1 MRKKLIISE
10 SEIDEIR
17 RMYGLVTEQKYM
29 KKYDGSL
36 LNHCGYRAIERF
48 EETSGSTLG
57 KSMGDNYFETKFKDY
72 DDMISKNIES
82 TIGLDVFNSF
92 PEKLKMQIWS
102 WMFNST
108 DASDGTLKWL
118 SGLSQAMNLGKFKD
132 DSEAQ
137 SYRIKVSK
145 KGSVENLNAISEIK
159 NFQGSWDQV
168 YNHYLNVLDKQY
180 VSTAINNKSQGSYD
194 NSWKFRPL
202 ALQDYYNE
210 CSGGGSST
218 TTPSTSKNN
227 SVVKQKTE
235 KPVTQPEPKIN
246 TTTKIKE
253 KIKITGKDLQEF
265 LDNIRSETV
274 GLKVDFDS
282 VNIDMDKRE
291 LTFNLDETKEPV
303 KRLTFAVNLRDEKTC
318 ESCVNIGVKN
328 NVPDDKRIKGKFENG
343 TRMFELFALY

>member
-1 MRKKLIISE
+1 MGKKLIIRE
-10 SEIDEIR
+10 SEVDEIR

-118 SGLSQAMNLGKFKD
+118 AGLSQAMNLGKFKD

-180 VSTAINNKSQGSYD
+180 VSTAINNKAQGSYD
-194 NSWKFRPL
+194 NSWKFRPT

-210 CSGGGSST
+210 CSSGGSSM
-218 TTPSTSKNN
+218 TTPSTSKNI
-227 SVVKQKTE
+227 SVVKQKNE
-235 KPVTQPEPKIN
+235 KPVTQSEP
-246 TTTKIKE
+246 KIKE

-265 LDNIRSETV
+265 LDNIRSKTV

-291 LTFNLDETKEPV
+291 LTFSLDETKEPV
-303 KRLTFAVNLRDEKTC
+303 KRLTFGVNQENEETC

-328 NVPDDKRIKGKFENG
+328 NVPDNKRIKGKFENG
-343 TRMFELFALY
+343 TRIFELFALY

>member
-1 MRKKLIISE
+1 MGKKLIISE
-10 SEIDEIR
+10 SEVDEIR
-17 RMYGLVTEQKYM
+17 RMYGLVIEQKYM

-48 EETSGSTLG
+48 EETSGSILG
-57 KSMGDNYFETKFKDY
+57 KSMGDDYFEKKFKDY
-72 DDMISKNIES
+72 DDMISSNIES
-82 TIGLDVFNSF
+82 TIGLNVFNSF

-118 SGLSQAMNLGKFKD
+118 AGLSQAMNMGKFKD

-137 SYRIKVSK
+137 NYRLKVSK
-145 KGSVENLNAISEIK
+145 KGSVENLNAISDIK
-159 NFQGSWDQV
+159 NFRGSWDQV
-168 YNHYLNVLDKQY
+168 YNRYLNVLDKQY
-180 VSTAINNKSQGSYD
+180 VSTAKNNKAQGSYD
-194 NSWKFRPL
+194 NSWKFRPT

-210 CSGGGSST
+210 CSSGGSST

-227 SVVKQKTE
+227 SVVKQKNE
-235 KPVTQPEPKIN
+235 KPVNQSEPKI
-246 TTTKIKE
+246 KDKV
-253 KIKITGKDLQEF
+253 KITGKDLQEF
-265 LDNIRSETV
+265 LDNIRSKTV

-282 VNIDMDKRE
+282 VDIDMDNRE
-291 LTFNLDETKEPV
+291 LTFSLDETKEPV
-303 KRLTFAVNLRDEKTC
+303 KRLTFAVNLPDEKTC

>member
-1 MRKKLIISE
+1 MGKKLIISE
-10 SEIDEIR
+10 SEVNEIR
-17 RMYGLVTEQKYM
+17 RMYGLVIEQKYM

-118 SGLSQAMNLGKFKD
+118 AGLSQAMNLGKFKD

-145 KGSVENLNAISEIK
+145 KGSVENLNAIREIK

-180 VSTAINNKSQGSYD
+180 VSTAINNKAQGSYD
-194 NSWKFRPL
+194 NSWKFRPI

-218 TTPSTSKNN
+218 TK
-227 SVVKQKTE
+227 V
-235 KPVTQPEPKIN
+235 
-246 TTTKIKE
+246 KE

-265 LDNIRSETV
+265 LDNIRSKTV

-282 VNIDMDKRE
+282 VDIDMDNRE
-291 LTFNLDETKEPV
+291 LTFSLDETKEPV
-303 KRLTFAVNLRDEKTC
+303 KRLTFAVNLNNEKTC

>member
-1 MRKKLIISE
+1 MGKKLIISE
-10 SEIDEIR
+10 SEVNEIR
-17 RMYGLVTEQKYM
+17 RMYGLVIEQKYM

-48 EETSGSTLG
+48 EETSGSILG
-57 KSMGDNYFETKFKDY
+57 KSMGDDYFEKKFKVY
-72 DDMISKNIES
+72 DDMISSNIES
-82 TIGLDVFNSF
+82 TIGLNVFNSF

-118 SGLSQAMNLGKFKD
+118 AGLSQAMNMGKFKD

-137 SYRIKVSK
+137 SYRLKVSK
-145 KGSVENLNAISEIK
+145 KGSVENSNAISEII
-159 NFQGSWDQV
+159 NFKGSWDQV
-168 YNHYLNVLDKQY
+168 YNRYLNVLDKQY
-180 VSTAINNKSQGSYD
+180 VSTAINNKAQGSYD
-194 NSWKFRPL
+194 NSWKFRPT

-210 CSGGGSST
+210 CSSGGSST
-218 TTPSTSKNN
+218 TTPSTSKNI
-227 SVVKQKTE
+227 SVVKQKNE
-235 KPVTQPEPKIN
+235 KPVTQSEP
-246 TTTKIKE
+246 KIKE

-265 LDNIRSETV
+265 LDNIRSKTV

-291 LTFNLDETKEPV
+291 LTFSLDETKEPV
-303 KRLTFAVNLRDEKTC
+303 KRLTFGVNQENEETC

-328 NVPDDKRIKGKFENG
+328 NVPDNKRIKGKFENG
-343 TRMFELFALY
+343 TRIFELFALY

>member
-1 MRKKLIISE
+1 
-10 SEIDEIR
+10 
-17 RMYGLVTEQKYM
+17 
-29 KKYDGSL
+29 
-36 LNHCGYRAIERF
+36 
-48 EETSGSTLG
+48 
-57 KSMGDNYFETKFKDY
+57 
-72 DDMISKNIES
+72 MISKNIES

-202 ALQDYYNE
+202 SLQDYYNE

-246 TTTKIKE
+246 TTTKKKE
-253 KIKITGKDLQEF
+253 KITGKDLQEF
-265 LDNIRSETV
+265 LDNIRSKTV

-291 LTFNLDETKEPV
+291 LTFSLDETKEPV
-303 KRLTFAVNLRDEKTC
+303 KRLTFAVNLSDEKTC

-328 NVPDDKRIKGKFENG
+328 KVPDDKRIKGKFENG
-343 TRMFELFALY
+343 RRMFELFALY

>member
-1 MRKKLIISE
+1 MGKKFVISE
-10 SEIDEIR
+10 SEISEIR
-17 RMYGLVTEQKYM
+17 KMYGLVTEQKYM

-57 KSMGDNYFETKFKDY
+57 KSMGDDYFERKFKDY
-72 DDMISKNIES
+72 DDMISSNIES
-82 TIGLDVFNSF
+82 NIGLNVFNSF

-118 SGLSQAMNLGKFKD
+118 AGLSHAMNMGKFKD
-132 DSEAQ
+132 DSDAQ
-137 SYRIKVSK
+137 SYRLKVSK
-145 KGSVENLNAISEIK
+145 KGSVEYLNAISEII
-159 NFQGSWDQV
+159 NFKGSWDQV
-168 YNHYLNVLDKQY
+168 YNRYLNVLDKQY
-180 VSTAINNKSQGSYD
+180 VSTAINNKAQGSYD
-194 NSWKFRPL
+194 NSWKFRPT

-253 KIKITGKDLQEF
+253 KITGKDLQEF
-265 LDNIRSETV
+265 LDNIRSKTV
-274 GLKVDFDS
+274 GLKIDFDS

-291 LTFNLDETKEPV
+291 LTFSLDETQEPV
-303 KRLTFAVNLRDEKTC
+303 KRLTFAVNLPDEKTC
-318 ESCVNIGVKN
+318 ESCVRIGEKN

-343 TRMFELFALY
+343 TRIFELFALY

>member
-1 MRKKLIISE
+1 
-10 SEIDEIR
+10 
-17 RMYGLVTEQKYM
+17 
-29 KKYDGSL
+29 
-36 LNHCGYRAIERF
+36 
-48 EETSGSTLG
+48 
-57 KSMGDNYFETKFKDY
+57 
-72 DDMISKNIES
+72 
-82 TIGLDVFNSF
+82 
-92 PEKLKMQIWS
+92 MQIWS

-202 ALQDYYNE
+202 SLQDYYNE

-246 TTTKIKE
+246 TTTKKKE
-253 KIKITGKDLQEF
+253 KITGKDLQEF
-265 LDNIRSETV
+265 LDNIRSKTV

-291 LTFNLDETKEPV
+291 LTFSLDETKEPV
-303 KRLTFAVNLRDEKTC
+303 KRLTFAVNLSDEKTC

-343 TRMFELFALY
+343 RRMFELFALY

>member
-1 MRKKLIISE
+1 
-10 SEIDEIR
+10 
-17 RMYGLVTEQKYM
+17 M

-57 KSMGDNYFETKFKDY
+57 KSMGDDYFERKFKDY
-72 DDMISKNIES
+72 DDMISSNIES
-82 TIGLDVFNSF
+82 NIGLNVFNSF

-118 SGLSQAMNLGKFKD
+118 AGLSQAMNMGKFKD
-132 DSEAQ
+132 DAEAQ
-137 SYRIKVSK
+137 SYRLKVSK
-145 KGSVENLNAISEIK
+145 KGSVENLDAISEII
-159 NFQGSWDQV
+159 NFKGSWDQV
-168 YNHYLNVLDKQY
+168 YNSYLNVLDKQY
-180 VSTAINNKSQGSYD
+180 VSTAINNKAQGSYT
-194 NSWKFRPL
+194 NSWKFRPT

-253 KIKITGKDLQEF
+253 KIRITGKDLQKF
-265 LDNIRSETV
+265 LDNVRSETV
-274 GLKVDFDS
+274 GLKIDFDS

-291 LTFNLDETKEPV
+291 LTFSLDETQEPV
-303 KRLTFAVNLRDEKTC
+303 KRLTFAVNLPDEKTC
-318 ESCVNIGVKN
+318 ESCVRIGEKN

-343 TRMFELFALY
+343 TRIFELFALY